1 MKVCESVLKDL
12 EKNYREHKD
21 DAEALLAVG
30 ESKCDSKLNKPE
42 LAAYTMAVNQLMNL
56 DEVLTK

>member
-1 MKVCESVLKDL
+1 
-12 EKNYREHKD
+12 
-21 DAEALLAVG
+21 LLAVG
-30 ESKCDSKLNKPE
+30 ESKRESNVNKSE

>member
-1 MKVCESVLKDL
+1 M
-12 EKNYREHKD
+12 EKNYRENAA
-21 DAEALLAVG
+21 DAEKLIAVG
-30 ESKCDSKLNKPE
+30 ESKCDPAVNKSE